1 MKQTT
6 TVIIV
11 SYNKRPYTELCLGSM
26 LRAEP
31 VPDQLIVVDN
41 GSADGSVELLDE
53 RIRDQAMAAGVDYT
67 LIANYDNA
75 GACTARNQ
83 ALALARGEYI
93 AFADNDVAV
102 RSRDWLAALGHT
114 LDEQSD
120 VGIAG
125 PKLLFPFEPYNI
137 QCAGVAISPSGRV
150 EYCGRGQSRNT
161 AEFSE
166 PRTVQCLT
174 SACWVMRRE
183 LYEDIGDLDEVFN
196 PAQYEDF
203 DYCYRAREA
212 GWEILYQP
220 AAEMYHF
227 ENTTTDGSANLNF
240 AYVTIKH
247 GAVFKQRWG
256 HIFSREGGP
265 PDEHCKWLN
274 LELKSIEEV
283 GSPPME

>member
-11 SYNKRPYTELCLGSM
+11 SYNKRPYTELCLTSL

-31 VPDQLIVVDN
+31 VPDQIIVVDN
-41 GSADGSVELLDE
+41 GSTDGNVELLDE
-53 RIRDQAMAAGVDYT
+53 RIRDEADDAGVDYT
-67 LIANYDNA
+67 LIANSDNA

-83 ALALARGEYI
+83 ALAIATGEHI
-93 AFADNDVAV
+93 AFADNDLAV
-102 RSRDWLAALGHT
+102 RSRNWLTVLSDT
-114 LDEQSD
+114 LDERPD

-125 PKLLFPFEPYNI
+125 PRLLFPYEPYNI

-150 EYCGRGQSRNT
+150 QYCGRGEPRDT
-161 AEFSE
+161 PEFSE

-174 SACWVMRRE
+174 SACWLMRRE
-183 LYEDIGDLDEVFN
+183 LYERLGDLDEIFN

-203 DYCYRAREA
+203 DYCYRARQA

-227 ENTTTDGSANLNF
+227 ENTTTDGSTDFNF
-240 AYVTIKH
+240 TYVTIKN
-247 GAVFKQRWG
+247 GAVFKQRWS
-256 HIFSREGGP
+256 HMFSEEGGP
-265 PDEHCKWLN
+265 PDEQCKWRG
-274 LELKSIEEV
+274 LELKNIEQA
-283 GSPPME
+283 GTPPME